1 LKNNFKNVTLSSSKG
16 LFTVAIPSYFDGLNM
31 TFICFS
37 KLSNTFGNDC
47 EAGARRGLQNRCP
60 GVSRELGSIPRRSR
74 KPKSPVSAYILTFTD
89 DNLPKHK

>member
-74 KPKSPVSAYILTFTD
+74 FLNSSVSADNLAFTD
-89 DNLPKHK
+89 DRFPEYW